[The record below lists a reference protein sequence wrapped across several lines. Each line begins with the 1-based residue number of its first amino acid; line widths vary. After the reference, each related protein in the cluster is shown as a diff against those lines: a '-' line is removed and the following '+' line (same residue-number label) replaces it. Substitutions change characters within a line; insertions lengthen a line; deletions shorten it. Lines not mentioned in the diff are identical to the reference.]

1 VQGPATRVEPGQ
13 PQGAGRVRYSSAR
26 FSLTFPRFLILN
38 YRTFKSEHM
47 YCFAIIGERCQTL
60 GGKTQP

>member
-13 PQGAGRVRYSSAR
+13 PQGAGRVRYSSAC
-26 FSLTFPRFLILN
+26 FSLTCPRFEFQTTPL
-38 YRTFKSEHM
+38 KSEHI
-47 YCFAIIGERCQTL
+47 YCFSIIGERCQTL